1 MTGNQRTARTG
12 RCTELISG
20 GVFSPDSNQDEEETK
35 REEVSEERRRKE
47 DKDKERKEED
57 VKQEPQ
63 LTQEERDALEA
74 ARLAAMLN
82 RSAHR
87 LRILDPP
94 T

>member
-1 MTGNQRTARTG
+1 M
-12 RCTELISG
+12 ISCD
-20 GVFSPDSNQDEEETK
+20 VFSPGSNQDEEETR
-35 REEVSEERRRKE
+35 REESSEERRRKE

-82 RSAHR
+82 RSAHH
-87 LRILDPP
+87 LRSHDPP